1 MGEGQVAGE
10 APALLCLPLV
20 LQQVLEVRTGHPVK
34 LVILL
39 SAASLL
45 APGCPVAIRTV
56 DKACLVAFEANSAK
70 TSVSDKV
77 RLVLGE
83 RSA

>member
-1 MGEGQVAGE
+1 MAVGSRIVWGGASSSLT
-10 APALLCLPLV
+10 PV
-20 LQQVLEVRTGHPVK
+20 LQQVLEVHTGHLVK
-34 LVILL
+34 LLILL

-45 APGCPVAIRTV
+45 APGCPVAIRAV